1 MEIIAG
7 DIGGTKSWL
16 VRVAENEGL
25 NHPPRYDQVY
35 ASTDFADMGSLLRRF
50 MRDAQ
55 FTAPPERMVLALPG
69 AIRGRQVRLTNLD
82 WTLDADALQAEFGVA
97 EVRFINDFEA
107 AAEGVATLIAADC
120 IALNAQPVEDGG
132 VRVITGAGTGLG
144 LAWMMAERDGQ
155 YRAWPSE
162 GGHIDFAPANPRQMR
177 LLEFVRD
184 ELDAADV
191 AAHVSWERLVS
202 GLGLGS
208 LYRFC
213 RQEAGAAEPA
223 DAAPDGAAISALAAA
238 GDPVADAA
246 LDLFVELY
254 GAWVGNLALLYKPS
268 GGLYIAGG
276 VATHLRQRMQSPSF
290 MAACAD
296 KGRMRGVVEATPMF
310 LITNKRLGVQGATR
324 VALQRLQ

>member
-25 NHPPRYDQVY
+25 NHPPRYEQVY

-50 MRDAQ
+50 IQDAQ
-55 FTAPPERMVLALPG
+55 FIAPPARMVLALPG

-82 WTLDADALQAEFGVA
+82 WMLDADALQAEFGMA

-107 AAEGVATLIAADC
+107 AAEGVSTLTASDC
-120 IALNAQPVEDGG
+120 VALNAQPVEESG
-132 VRVITGAGTGLG
+132 VRAITGAGTGLG
-144 LAWMMAERDGQ
+144 LAWMMAGSDGQ

-162 GGHIDFAPANPRQMR
+162 GGHVDFAPADARQMR
-177 LLEFVRD
+177 LLEFVRN
-184 ELDAADV
+184 ELDATG
-191 AAHVSWERLVS
+191 AAVHVSWERLVS

-213 RQEAGAAEPA
+213 RHEAGVAMPA
-223 DAAPDGAAISALAAA
+223 DTAPDGAAVSALAAA
-238 GDPVADAA
+238 GDAAADAA

-254 GAWVGNLALLYKPS
+254 GAWVGNIALLYKPS

-296 KGRMRGVVEATPMF
+296 KGRMRGVVEATPIF

>member
-16 VRVAENEGL
+16 ARVAEDEGL
-25 NHPPRYDQVY
+25 NRPPRYEQVY
-35 ASTDFADMGSLLRRF
+35 ASSDFADMGSLLRRF
-50 MRDAQ
+50 MQDAQ
-55 FTAPPERMVLALPG
+55 FAAPPVRMVLALPG
-69 AIRGRQVRLTNLD
+69 AIRGRQVSLTNLD
-82 WTLDADALQAEFGVA
+82 WVLDADALQAEFSIA

-107 AAEGVATLIAADC
+107 AAEGVATLTAADC
-120 IALNAQPVEDGG
+120 IVLNAQPVRDGG
-132 VRVITGAGTGLG
+132 VRAITGAGTGLG

-162 GGHIDFAPANPRQMR
+162 GGHIDFAPADARQAR

-184 ELDAADV
+184 ELDATAV
-191 AAHVSWERLVS
+191 ALHVSWERLVS

-213 RQEAGAAEPA
+213 RHEAGADVAVE
-223 DAAPDGAAISALAAA
+223 DTPDGAEISALAA
-238 GDPVADAA
+238 GGDAA
-246 LDLFVELY
+246 AEAALELFIELY
-254 GAWVGNLALLYKPS
+254 GAWVGNVALLYKPS

-276 VATHLRQRMQSPSF
+276 VATHLRQRMQSPRF
-290 MAACAD
+290 MAACTD
-296 KGRMRGVVEATPMF
+296 KGRMRGVVEATPIF